1 MNRIWILG
9 FLAAATIQGAV
20 IDDFEDGT
28 TQNWVVGLLGAPS
41 PVPPVNV
48 TDGGPLG
55 AGDNYMQL
63 TSIGGAG
70 AGSRLVAI
78 NLSQWA
84 GNYTSLGFTSI
95 SMDLRNLGDTDL
107 SIRLYLEN
115 PMGAPPTDDAVTDS
129 ILLPAGGDW
138 THATFDVSAAG
149 LTALNGS
156 VATLLSNVTALRIMH
171 SPAAGFPPPA
181 IAAVLGVD
189 NITAIP
195 EPSTILLSALGLG
208 ALLLKAYRR

>member
-1 MNRIWILG
+1 MNSIWILG

-41 PVPPVNV
+41 PVPPANV
-48 TDGGPLG
+48 TDGGPSG

-63 TSIGGAG
+63 TSLGGAG

-107 SIRLYLEN
+107 SIRGYDGVH
-115 PMGAPPTDDAVTDS
+115 P
-129 ILLPAGGDW
+129 
-138 THATFDVSAAG
+138 
-149 LTALNGS
+149 LTADRARLFIPHS
-156 VATLLSNVTALRIMH
+156 RPTALPSIEI
-171 SPAAGFPPPA
+171 SPVSFPP
-181 IAAVLGVD
+181 
-189 NITAIP
+189 
-195 EPSTILLSALGLG
+195 LSLSPFSC
-208 ALLLKAYRR
+208 